1 VAAVASFLSAVL
13 TEIDLCDACSCQEIL
28 RRNGRGQPMA
38 ARGCQ
43 PLKPQLSVWGS
54 TGQPYAPDMPRT
66 REARLPPQIGAIT
79 TNPRRA
85 AWAAAASAEPGRTAA
100 CGAAFTPAGS
110 ELDWLHS
117 ARTISW
123 GRARAGLAPVRSRT
137 VGGTYSMS
145 RKNQGYQ
152 YRRWPVIWRS
162 NNRKTLGGLPGLSER
177 LSGAL
182 SMQ

>member
-13 TEIDLCDACSCQEIL
+13 TEIDLCDVCSCQEIL

-79 TNPRRA
+79 TNPRWSMTRA
-85 AWAAAASAEPGRTAA
+85 YMGSARADMETLRSLTQGRT
-100 CGAAFTPAGS
+100 
-110 ELDWLHS
+110 LL
-117 ARTISW
+117 RR
-123 GRARAGLAPVRSRT
+123 RARHCPATGSG
-137 VGGTYSMS
+137 VGAH
-145 RKNQGYQ
+145 
-152 YRRWPVIWRS
+152 
-162 NNRKTLGGLPGLSER
+162 
-177 LSGAL
+177 GA
-182 SMQ
+182 STR